1 MEQQSLDD
9 STSVYNIV
17 TEYFKPTHYY
27 CSGKKKK
34 KEKIPFKRLLL
45 MTSTSSPKALMEMSN
60 GINVVF
66 MPANLTFILQPMDQ
80 SNFVF
85 QVLLFKK

>member
-34 KEKIPFKRLLL
+34 KNSFQKITAHDKYLI
-45 MTSTSSPKALMEMSN
+45 TQGSDGDEQW
-60 GINVVF
+60 INVVF
-66 MPANLTFILQPMDQ
+66 MPANLTFILQTMDQ